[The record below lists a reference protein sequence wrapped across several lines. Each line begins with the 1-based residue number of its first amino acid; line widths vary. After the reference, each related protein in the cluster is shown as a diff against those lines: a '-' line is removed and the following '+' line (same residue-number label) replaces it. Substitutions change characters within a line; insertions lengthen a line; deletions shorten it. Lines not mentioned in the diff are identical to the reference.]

1 MIVSHLQPN
10 NKETRVAFNGP
21 GYILIAELGAAGAKV
36 ADAVS
41 KAASDVDCT
50 LDPLEIIEQ
59 IYVSMIAH
67 LTKEIPG
74 MDSEVHDPE
83 AHTNPASYL
92 QAKDIPDNLHD
103 NLHEKLDR
111 KRRRCYRPS

>member
-67 LTKEIPG
+67 LTREMPG
-74 MDSEVHDPE
+74 MDSEVQEPE

-92 QAKDIPDNLHD
+92 QAKDIPDG
-103 NLHEKLDR
+103 LHEKLDR

>member
-41 KAASDVDCT
+41 KAASDVDDCT

-74 MDSEVHDPE
+74 MDSEVQEPE

-92 QAKDIPDNLHD
+92 TAENIPDG
-103 NLHEKLDR
+103 LHEKLDR
-111 KRRRCYRPS
+111 KRRRCYRPN

>member
-21 GYILIAELGAAGAKV
+21 GYILIAELGAAGARV

-67 LTKEIPG
+67 LTGKMPG
-74 MDSEVHDPE
+74 MDVELREPE

-92 QAKDIPDNLHD
+92 TAEDIPDG
-103 NLHEKLDR
+103 LHEKLEH
-111 KRRRCYRPS
+111 KRRRRYRPS